1 MIIKSTNE
9 NILSLSADVL
19 VLDIYENEDI
29 FGIAAQTDS
38 DLNGWLSE
46 TMISHQFTGKAGTIL
61 TFPVFGKLKVK
72 AVMLIGMGKKSDL
85 QHDCIRKAAAKIV
98 KAVKDLKMQK
108 IISTLPIAEDINQS
122 AQAFTEGA
130 ILGNYNF
137 SKFKSVSPNSPIT
150 LIEEITI
157 EETSSNVK
165 EAIQKGIIVADA
177 ECLARDL
184 ANEPPDSMTPIIL
197 ADKANEIAKKFGLN
211 CTIWDE
217 KKIVEEKMNCLYMVG
232 RGSTNPPRFIQLE
245 YIPANANK
253 KVCIIGKG
261 LCYDSGGLSLK
272 PSDSMRTMKADMSG
286 AAAVI
291 GIMQAVAQ
299 LKPNVAVTGMIPS
312 CENMID
318 GGAYKVDDILRARNG
333 KTIEVDNTDAEGR
346 LALADALSYASEFE
360 FDEIIDM
367 ATLTGGCVV
376 ALSRVWTAVM
386 GNNEELQQRLIEAG
400 KATGELMWPLPFD
413 KEIRDFMDSDI
424 ADIKNSGGREGS
436 AIQGGM
442 FLQEFVTNKCWAH
455 LDIAGTAFI
464 DKPRPYRAK
473 GGTGEP
479 VRAIVEMLTR

>member
-1 MIIKSTNE
+1 MKITTTE
-9 NILSLSADVL
+9 NILTTSADVL
-19 VLDIYENEDI
+19 VINIYENLE
-29 FGIAAQTDS
+29 
-38 DLNGWLSE
+38 LSE
-46 TMISHQFTGKAGTIL
+46 TALTVDEKLGGWLTATIKNHQFTGKAGSLLTIPTFDKLPVKTIL
-61 TFPVFGKLKVK
+61 
-72 AVMLIGMGKKSDL
+72 LIGLGKKADL
-85 QHDCIRKAAAKIV
+85 KNDDIRKASAKIV
-98 KAVKDLKMQK
+98 KAVKELKMQK
-108 IISTLPIAEDINQS
+108 IVSALPIVDDICTS
-122 AQAFTEGA
+122 VQAYIEGA
-130 ILGNYNF
+130 ILGDYQFN
-137 SKFKSVSPNSPIT
+137 KFKSISPESPATVIDE
-150 LIEEITI
+150 LIIEEKTPD
-157 EETSSNVK
+157 VK
-165 EAIQKGIIVADA
+165 EAVQRGIIVATA
-177 ECLARDL
+177 ECFSRDL
-184 ANEPPDSMTPIIL
+184 ANEPPDSMTPAIL
-197 ADKANEIAKKFGLN
+197 AGKAQEMADKYQLT

-217 KKIVEEKMNCLYMVG
+217 KKIVEERMNCLHMVG

-245 YIPANANK
+245 YKPENATK

-272 PSDSMRTMKADMSG
+272 PSDSMRTMKADMAG

-291 GIMQAVAQ
+291 GIMQAIAQ
-299 LKPNVAVTGMIPS
+299 LKPNIAITGMIPA

-333 KTIEVDNTDAEGR
+333 KTIEIDNTDAEGR

-367 ATLTGGCVV
+367 ATLTGGCVIS
-376 ALSRVWTAVM
+376 LSRVWTAVM
-386 GNNEELQQRLIEAG
+386 GNNEDLQNRLINAG

-413 KEIRDFMDSDI
+413 KEVREFMDSDI

-479 VRAIVEMLTR
+479 VRAIVEFLTR